1 MARTPQRTQLKSS
14 QFRQEREQSW
24 RELDDLVGRM
34 ESRSPSALEPAELM
48 RLPSLYRA
56 ALSSLS
62 VARAIS
68 LDRSLLAY
76 LENLSNR
83 AYFQIYGPR
92 ARLSAVLWGFFDV
105 AWPGAVRALAR
116 PILLSLAVLTLSAL
130 AGFWLTSADSEWYY
144 TLVSGDLAGGRSPAS
159 STESLRAAIYDGAD
173 IQGDWLTAFSSYLFV
188 NNARVGLLCFALGF
202 ALGVPTLLL
211 LVQNGMML
219 GAFVA
224 LYASRGLGFEFGGWL
239 IIHGSTE
246 LLAIALCGGA
256 GLAIADGL
264 LFPGQKTRLQSLA
277 EKGRLAGLVVLGAV
291 LMLAV
296 AGVLEGIG
304 RQVITDDSM
313 RYLIGIG
320 MLLMWTLYFQSGR
333 RQHQL
338 DEARPHG

>member
-1 MARTPQRTQLKSS
+1 MARTQRTQLKSS

-34 ESRSPSALEPAELM
+34 ESRSPSVLEPAELI

-76 LENLSNR
+76 LENLANR

-92 ARLSAVLWGFFDV
+92 ARLGEVLWQFFDV
-105 AWPGAVRALAR
+105 SWPGAVRALAR
-116 PILLSLAVLTLSAL
+116 PILLSIAVMVLSAL
-130 AGFWLTSADSEWYY
+130 AGFWLTSANSEWYY
-144 TLVSGDLAGGRSPAS
+144 TLMPGDLAAGRSPAS
-159 STESLRAAIYDGAD
+159 STESLRDALYDG
-173 IQGDWLTAFSSYLFV
+173 GDHDGGLLTVFSSYLFV
-188 NNARVGLLCFALGF
+188 HNSQIGLLCFSLGI

-219 GAFVA
+219 GSFFA
-224 LYASRGLGFEFGGWL
+224 LYHSRDLGYELGGWL
-239 IIHGSTE
+239 IIHGGTE
-246 LLAIALCGGA
+246 LLAVALCGGA

-264 LFPGQKTRLQSLA
+264 LFPGQKARLQSLT
-277 EKGRLAGLVVLGAV
+277 ERGRLAGLVALGAV

-304 RQVITDDSM
+304 RQVITDDAI

-333 RQHQL
+333 RYQM
-338 DEARPHG
+338 DEARRHG

>member
-1 MARTPQRTQLKSS
+1 MKRAQLKSS
-14 QFRQEREQSW
+14 QFRQERERSW

-76 LENLSNR
+76 LENLANR

-92 ARLSAVLWGFFDV
+92 ARLSEVLWHFFDV

-116 PILLSLAVLTLSAL
+116 PILLSIAVMALSAL
-130 AGFWLTSADSEWYY
+130 AGFWLTSADNEWFY
-144 TLVSGDLAGGRSPAS
+144 TLISADYASGRSPAS

-173 IQGDWLTAFSSYLFV
+173 ESGDRLTRFSSFLFV
-188 NNARVGLLCFALGF
+188 HNAQIGLLCFVLGI

-211 LVQNGMML
+211 LVQNGMTV

-224 LYASRGLGFEFGGWL
+224 LYANRGLGFEFGGWL

-246 LLAIALCGGA
+246 LLAVVLCAGA

-264 LFPGQKTRLQSLA
+264 LFPGQKTRLESLA

-291 LMLAV
+291 LMLAI

-313 RYLIGIG
+313 RYLIGVG
-320 MLLMWTLYFQSGR
+320 MLLMWVLYFQSGR
-333 RQHQL
+333 RQYRL
-338 DEARPHG
+338 DETRRHG

>member
-1 MARTPQRTQLKSS
+1 MKRTQLKSS

-34 ESRSPSALEPAELM
+34 ESRSPSVLEPAELM

-76 LENLSNR
+76 LENLANR

-92 ARLSAVLWGFFDV
+92 QRLSEVLWHFFDV
-105 AWPGAVRALAR
+105 AWPGAVRTLAR
-116 PILLSLAVLTLSAL
+116 PILLSIAVLLLSAL
-130 AGFWLTSADSEWYY
+130 AGFWLTMADNEWYY
-144 TLVSGDLAGGRSPAS
+144 TLMPGDLAGGRSPAS
-159 STESLRAAIYDGAD
+159 STESLRAVLYDGAD
-173 IQGDWLTAFSSYLFV
+173 TDGGMLTAFSSFLFV
-188 NNARVGLLCFALGF
+188 HNSEIALLCFSLGI

-219 GAFVA
+219 GAFFA
-224 LYASRGLGFEFGGWL
+224 LYYSRGLGYELGGWL
-239 IIHGSTE
+239 IIHGGTE
-246 LLAIALCGGA
+246 LLAVALCGGA

-264 LFPGQKTRLQSLA
+264 LFPGQKARLQSLA
-277 EKGRLAGLVVLGAV
+277 EKGRLAGLVAVGAV
-291 LMLAV
+291 LMLAI

-320 MLLMWTLYFQSGR
+320 MLLMWTFYFQSGR
-333 RQHQL
+333 RHYRV
-338 DEARPHG
+338 DPRPHG